1 MPNPDPTPPPKTLEE
16 ATTEE
21 IIEELNS
28 RVESIVVA
36 YSKST
41 NRETQ
46 SFIRHFGHP
55 VVKVGLVKILE
66 LAVIHDAMHS
76 VRPPG

>member
-1 MPNPDPTPPPKTLEE
+1 MHNPDSNPPPKTLEE

-28 RVESIVVA
+28 RVESIVIA

-41 NRETQ
+41 NRESQT
-46 SFIRHFGHP
+46 FFRHRGTP
-55 VVKVGLVKILE
+55 AVNVGLVKILE
-66 LAVIHDAMHS
+66 LSVIQSAMQS
-76 VRPPG
+76 IRPAG